1 MGRPSKYPRE
11 LRERAV
17 RMVAEL
23 RPDYPSEYAAMT
35 ATAQMLGIGSP
46 ETIRTWIRRNQVDTG
61 QRPGVTTEAAEEI
74 KRLKRENAELRRANE
89 ILKAAS
95 GFLRGRA
102 RPATEAIVA
111 FISDHKDRR
120 DGGLRWGVES
130 ICAVLT
136 QHGCKVAP
144 STYYDARG
152 RGSSSRKLLDE
163 RWKPIIL
170 QTWIDHRKVLGA
182 RKLWL
187 RLRRDGHDIARCTVE
202 RLMRELGIAGV
213 VRGKRKRPV
222 DTDLRETRPADLVDR
237 HFARFRT
244 NQLWVAD
251 FTYVWTWSGWVYVA
265 FVFDA
270 HSRRIL
276 GWRAATSMTTP
287 LVLDCLDM
295 ALWTRRREG
304 VAGFG
309 GLTHHT
315 DTGSVYTSIAFTDR
329 LVDEGI
335 DASVGSV
342 GDAYDNS
349 LAESQIGLYKSELI
363 HHEGPWRDVDQVEA
377 ATASWVL
384 WFNTERTHGSID
396 DLTPLEVEQLDYA
409 RIEPVERA
417 G

>member
-1 MGRPSKYPRE
+1 
-11 LRERAV
+11 
-17 RMVAEL
+17 MVAEL

-46 ETIRTWIRRNQVDTG
+46 ETIRTWIRRNQVDAG
-61 QRPGVTTEAAEEI
+61 ERPGVTTEAAEEI
-74 KRLKRENAELRRANE
+74 KRLKREKRRTTARQRDSE
-89 ILKAAS
+89 GGL
-95 GFLRGRA
+95 GFLRGRT
-102 RPATEAIVA
+102 RPATEAIVT
-111 FISDHKDRR
+111 FIEDHKDRR

-130 ICAVLT
+130 ICDVLT
-136 QHGCKVAP
+136 QHGVKIAP

-152 RGSSSRKLLDE
+152 RGPSPREVSDE

-170 QTWIDHRKVLGA
+170 GTWEKQRKVFGA

-213 VRGKRKRPV
+213 VRGKRQRPV
-222 DTDLRETRPADLVDR
+222 DTALRESRPADLVAR
-237 HFARFRT
+237 HFWRFRT
-244 NQLWVAD
+244 DQLWVAD

-295 ALWTRRREG
+295 ALRTRRREG
-304 VAGFG
+304 VAGFA

-315 DTGSVYTSIAFTDR
+315 DAGSV
-329 LVDEGI
+329 
-335 DASVGSV
+335 
-342 GDAYDNS
+342 
-349 LAESQIGLYKSELI
+349 
-363 HHEGPWRDVDQVEA
+363 
-377 ATASWVL
+377 
-384 WFNTERTHGSID
+384 
-396 DLTPLEVEQLDYA
+396 
-409 RIEPVERA
+409 
-417 G
+417 

>member
-1 MGRPSKYPRE
+1 RPSKYPRE

-17 RMVAEL
+17 RMVAEV
-23 RPDYPSEYAAMT
+23 RPDYPSEYAALS
-35 ATAQMLGIGSP
+35 AVAKMLGVGSS
-46 ETIRTWIRRNQVDTG
+46 ETIRLWCRRAEVDTG
-61 QRPGVTTEAAEEI
+61 QRPGLTTEAQAEI
-74 KRLKRENAELRRANE
+74 KKLKRENAELRRANE

-95 GFLRGRA
+95 GFLRGRT
-102 RPATEAIVA
+102 RPATSAIVA
-111 FISDHKDRR
+111 FIEAHKDRT

-130 ICAVLT
+130 ICSVLT
-136 QHGCKVAP
+136 EHGARIAP

-152 RGSSSRKLLDE
+152 RGPSARVLADE
-163 RWKPIIL
+163 RWKQIIL
-170 QTWIDHRKVLGA
+170 TTWQAQRRLLGA

-213 VRGKRKRPV
+213 VRGKRRRLV
-222 DTDLRETRPADLVDR
+222 DIDPRETRPADLVDR
-237 HFARFRT
+237 HFARLRV

-287 LVLDCLDM
+287 LVLDCLEM
-295 ALWTRRREG
+295 ALFTRRREG
-304 VAGFG
+304 ADDFTA
-309 GLTHHT
+309 LTHHT
-315 DTGSVYTSIAFTDR
+315 DAGSVYTSIAFTDR
-329 LVDEGI
+329 LVEEGI
-335 DASVGSV
+335 DPSVGSV
-342 GDAYDNS
+342 GDAYDNA
-349 LAESQIGLYKSELI
+349 LAESQIGLYKTELI

-377 ATASWVL
+377 ATAGWVH
-384 WFNTERTHGSID
+384 WFNTERIHGSIH
-396 DLTPLEVEQLDYA
+396 DLTPVELEHLDYA
-409 RIEPVERA
+409 LTEPLERA

>member
-17 RMVAEL
+17 RMVAEV
-23 RPDYPSEYAAMT
+23 RSDYPSEYAAMT
-35 ATAQMLGIGSP
+35 AVAQMLGVGSP
-46 ETIRTWIRRNQVDTG
+46 ETIRTWIRRQQVDAG
-61 QRPGVTTEAAEEI
+61 DRPGVTTDAAVEI

-95 GFLRGRA
+95 GFLRGRT
-102 RPATEAIVA
+102 RPATQAIVG
-111 FISDHKDRR
+111 FIDAHKDCA

-136 QHGCKVAP
+136 QHGVKIAP

-152 RGSSSRKLLDE
+152 RGPSPRIVSDE

-170 QTWIDHRKVLGA
+170 TTWQTHRKVLGA

-187 RLRRDGHDIARCTVE
+187 RVRRDGHDIARCTVE

-270 HSRRIL
+270 HSRRII
-276 GWRAATSMTTP
+276 GWRAATWMTTP

-295 ALWTRRREG
+295 ALFTRRREG
-304 VAGFG
+304 VTGFA

-315 DTGSVYTSIAFTDR
+315 DAGSVYTSIAFTDR

-335 DASVGSV
+335 DPSVGSV

-363 HHEGPWRDVDQVEA
+363 HHDGPWRDIDQVEA

-384 WFNTERTHGSID
+384 WFNTQRPHGSID

-409 RIEPVERA
+409 RNEPVGKA

>member
-1 MGRPSKYPRE
+1 
-11 LRERAV
+11 
-17 RMVAEL
+17 
-23 RPDYPSEYAAMT
+23 MT
-35 ATAQMLGIGSP
+35 
-46 ETIRTWIRRNQVDTG
+46 
-61 QRPGVTTEAAEEI
+61 
-74 KRLKRENAELRRANE
+74 
-89 ILKAAS
+89 
-95 GFLRGRA
+95 
-102 RPATEAIVA
+102 
-111 FISDHKDRR
+111 FIEQHKDRR

-130 ICAVLT
+130 ICTVLS
-136 QHGCKVAP
+136 QHDVKIAP

-152 RGSSSRKLLDE
+152 RGPSPRELSDE
-163 RWKPIIL
+163 RWKPIVL
-170 QTWIDHRKVLGA
+170 ATWQAQRKILGA

-187 RLRRDGHDIARCTVE
+187 RLRREGHDIARCTVE

-213 VRGKRKRPV
+213 IRGKRKRPV
-222 DTDLRETRPADLVDR
+222 DTDPRETRPADLVDR

-287 LVLDCLDM
+287 LVLDCLEM

-304 VAGFG
+304 ASDFA

-315 DTGSVYTSIAFTDR
+315 DAGSVYTSIAFTDR

-335 DASVGSV
+335 DPSVGSV

-363 HHEGPWRDVDQVEA
+363 HHEGPWRGVDQVEV
-377 ATASWVL
+377 ATAGWVQ

-396 DLTPLEVEQLDYA
+396 DLTPVELEQLDYA
-409 RIEPVERA
+409 LTEPLERA

>member
-1 MGRPSKYPRE
+1 
-11 LRERAV
+11 
-17 RMVAEL
+17 
-23 RPDYPSEYAAMT
+23 MT
-35 ATAQMLGIGSP
+35 
-46 ETIRTWIRRNQVDTG
+46 
-61 QRPGVTTEAAEEI
+61 
-74 KRLKRENAELRRANE
+74 
-89 ILKAAS
+89 
-95 GFLRGRA
+95 
-102 RPATEAIVA
+102 
-111 FISDHKDRR
+111 FIDEHKDRR

-130 ICAVLT
+130 ICAVLR
-136 QHGCKVAP
+136 QHDVKIAP

-152 RGSSSRKLLDE
+152 RGPSSREVSDE

-170 QTWIDHRKVLGA
+170 ATWQKQRKVLGA

-187 RLRRDGHDIARCTVE
+187 RLRREGHDIARCTVE

-213 VRGKRKRPV
+213 IRGKRKRPI
-222 DTDLRETRPADLVDR
+222 DTDPRETRPAGLVDR
-237 HFARFRT
+237 HFARFCT
-244 NQLWVAD
+244 DQLWVAD

-287 LVLDCLDM
+287 LVLDCLEM

-304 VAGFG
+304 VIGFS

-315 DTGSVYTSIAFTDR
+315 DAGSVYTSISFTDR

-335 DASVGSV
+335 DPSVGSV

-363 HHEGPWRDVDQVEA
+363 HHEGPWRDVDQVEVA
-377 ATASWVL
+377 IAGWVL

-396 DLTPLEVEQLDYA
+396 DLTPVELEQLDYA
-409 RIEPVERA
+409 LTEPLERA

>member
-1 MGRPSKYPRE
+1 M
-11 LRERAV
+11 
-17 RMVAEL
+17 
-23 RPDYPSEYAAMT
+23 
-35 ATAQMLGIGSP
+35 
-46 ETIRTWIRRNQVDTG
+46 
-61 QRPGVTTEAAEEI
+61 
-74 KRLKRENAELRRANE
+74 
-89 ILKAAS
+89 
-95 GFLRGRA
+95 
-102 RPATEAIVA
+102 
-111 FISDHKDRR
+111 
-120 DGGLRWGVES
+120 
-130 ICAVLT
+130 LT
-136 QHGCKVAP
+136 QHGVQIAP

-152 RGSSSRKLLDE
+152 RGQSPRAVSDE

-170 QTWIDHRKVLGA
+170 ATWQEQRKVLGA

-187 RLRRDGHDIARCTVE
+187 RLRRNGHDIARCTVE

-222 DTDLRETRPADLVDR
+222 DTEPRQTRPADLVDR
-237 HFARFRT
+237 HFARLRT

-295 ALWTRRREG
+295 ALWARRCEG
-304 VAGFG
+304 VTAFT

-315 DTGSVYTSIAFTDR
+315 DAGSVYTSIAFTDR
-329 LVDEGI
+329 LIDEGI
-335 DASVGSV
+335 DPSVGSV

-363 HHEGPWRDVDQVEA
+363 HHEGPWRDVDQSRGRHCLLGAV
-377 ATASWVL
+377 VQH
-384 WFNTERTHGSID
+384 RTHPRLHRRPHAPRGRTTRLRSQRTGRTSR
-396 DLTPLEVEQLDYA
+396 LTPAKHSPDTPGRVSLQSVRRDFSYRHNGDLSLRHLTNELVQRNVRLRKSGVLQALAKSTTSQSAPSEVAASSASFRSRTISNGSCQA
-409 RIEPVERA
+409 RSSSTSSNPIKIA
-417 G
+417 

>member
-1 MGRPSKYPRE
+1 M
-11 LRERAV
+11 
-17 RMVAEL
+17 
-23 RPDYPSEYAAMT
+23 
-35 ATAQMLGIGSP
+35 
-46 ETIRTWIRRNQVDTG
+46 
-61 QRPGVTTEAAEEI
+61 
-74 KRLKRENAELRRANE
+74 
-89 ILKAAS
+89 
-95 GFLRGRA
+95 
-102 RPATEAIVA
+102 
-111 FISDHKDRR
+111 
-120 DGGLRWGVES
+120 
-130 ICAVLT
+130 LT

-144 STYYDARG
+144 SSYYDTRSREPPAREV
-152 RGSSSRKLLDE
+152 SDE

-170 QTWIDHRKVLGA
+170 ATWRKQRRLLGA

-187 RLRRDGHDIARCTVE
+187 RLRREGHDIARCTVE

-213 VRGKRKRPV
+213 VRGRRKNPV
-222 DTDLRETRPADLVDR
+222 DADPRESRPADLVDR

-287 LVLDCLDM
+287 LVLDCLEM

-304 VAGFG
+304 ATGFA

-315 DTGSVYTSIAFTDR
+315 DAGSVYTSISFTDR
-329 LVDEGI
+329 LIDEGI
-335 DASVGSV
+335 APSVGSV
-342 GDAYDNS
+342 GDAYDNA

-363 HHEGPWRDVDQVEA
+363 HHEGPWRDVDQVEV
-377 ATASWVL
+377 ATAGWVQ
-384 WFNTERTHGSID
+384 WFNTDRIHGSID
-396 DLTPLEVEQLDYA
+396 DLTPLEAEQFSYA
-409 RIEPVERA
+409 LTEPLERA